1 MTGLSE
7 NFEKNQKEF
16 IGHIFNI
23 KGYSKGT
30 CYGYNSDLGIWSCW
44 LRENHLDWREVTF
57 HHVEQFSA
65 WQMRQRNIKPHIINR
80 RASCLSSFYKWAM
93 RNKVVENDPVAL
105 AEKPRRPDR
114 IPVYLDEEE
123 LERFKIALTRV
134 DDIPENI
141 FGQRIEHIIEIR
153 KRYEILF
160 GLLLNSGIR
169 ISEALTLKFSDV
181 RSVDGILKSIQVIG
195 KGDKQR
201 QIPLPEAFG
210 QAFGVW
216 LGKRTGE
223 FNHFIFEKEQGG
235 KPPTAHAVR
244 AYLQKVLKKAG
255 IEKKVTPHKMR
266 HTYATK
272 LLSSGAQLVDIQALL
287 GHVNLATTQIYSH
300 VTEERL
306 ASVVSGL

>member
-7 NFEKNQKEF
+7 NFEKNRKDF

-30 CYGYNSDLGIWSCW
+30 CYGYNSDLGIWGAW
-44 LRENHLDWREVTF
+44 LKENDLNWTEVTF

-65 WQMRQRNIKPHIINR
+65 WQMRHRNIKPHIINR

-93 RNKVVENDPVAL
+93 RNQVVENDPVSL

-114 IPVYLDEEE
+114 IPVYLDKEE
-123 LERFKIALTRV
+123 LELFKTALTRI

-141 FGQRIEHIIEIR
+141 FGQRIEHIIVIR
-153 KRYEILF
+153 KRYELLF

-169 ISEALTLKFSDV
+169 ISEALALKFSDLRFLDDKV
-181 RSVDGILKSIQVIG
+181 KSIQVIG

-201 QIPLPEAFG
+201 QIPLPENFG
-210 QAFGVW
+210 KVFNSW
-216 LGKRTGE
+216 LKQKTGDY
-223 FNHFIFEKEQGG
+223 NHFLFEKEEGS

-244 AYLQKVLKKAG
+244 AYLHKVMRKAG
-255 IEKKVTPHKMR
+255 MVKK
-266 HTYATK
+266 
-272 LLSSGAQLVDIQALL
+272 
-287 GHVNLATTQIYSH
+287 
-300 VTEERL
+300 
-306 ASVVSGL
+306 